1 MDVKTGILGA
11 LLCVAFII
19 AGCAGEPAAPA
30 EPNVSPAPNPYLNT
44 LESKLS
50 AWQQLTAERGDS
62 YRYVV
67 SSAAFVGPSYN
78 TTLTL
83 QGGRVVRRDLTTFE
97 VDDAGNSTVK
107 QLWAETGSAVGSHD
121 EGAEP
126 TTLDARF
133 AACRETLSLADLE
146 TDDIDLEFIVPGAAG
161 RAPEGDGPVLSVCFV
176 LAKNVAYDGGAEVVA
191 ELEFLTN

>member
-1 MDVKTGILGA
+1 MRTGILVS
-11 LLCVAFII
+11 LLCGAFLIS
-19 AGCAGEPAAPA
+19 GCAGEPAAPTK
-30 EPNVSPAPNPYLNT
+30 PNVSPAPNPYLNT
-44 LESKLS
+44 LADKLR
-50 AWQQLTAERGDS
+50 AWQQLVAERGTS

-67 SSAAFVGPSYN
+67 SAGSVFGPSYN
-78 TTLTL
+78 TSLTL
-83 QGGRVVRRDLTTFE
+83 QDGKVVRRDLTTFE
-97 VDDAGNSTVK
+97 VDDAGNSVVRE
-107 QLWAETGSAVGSHD
+107 LWSETGSAVGSHD
-121 EGAEP
+121 EGAVP